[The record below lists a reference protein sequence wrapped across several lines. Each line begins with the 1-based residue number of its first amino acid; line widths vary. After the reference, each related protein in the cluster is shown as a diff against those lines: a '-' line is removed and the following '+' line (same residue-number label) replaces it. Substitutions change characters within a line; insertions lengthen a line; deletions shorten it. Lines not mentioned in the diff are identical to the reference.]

1 MMLWLTYLLLRLLN
15 IYIVCSLVLS
25 CFHIYS
31 STSLLLVRVF
41 IRRLTF
47 ILFMFLVA
55 LFICKQFAKNSG
67 QHYGQLCV

>member
-1 MMLWLTYLLLRLLN
+1 MLWLTYLLLRN
-15 IYIVCSLVLS
+15 IYIYKLVLYL
-25 CFHIYS
+25 FHIYS
-31 STSLLLVRVF
+31 SISLLSVRVF

-47 ILFMFLVA
+47 ILFMSLVA